1 MKVYPMALLLGVAIG
16 AIAVQG
22 LHAQGPKPKGYV
34 VSEKAL
40 AQPADKTALLPQL
53 MKLEAASWQS
63 LKDKNVS
70 AMNKYLADDA
80 VLIFGNG
87 IHFTKAEFIKAM
99 PDIGLDSFSIEP
111 NAEIKVWTPDV
122 ATLLY
127 RITYTS
133 ALKDANAS
141 TTKVLSSSTYV
152 RSNGNW
158 LSAIYQETP
167 AP

>member
-1 MKVYPMALLLGVAIG
+1 MKVYTMALLLVVAVG
-16 AIAVQG
+16 ATAVQG
-22 LHAQGPKPKGYV
+22 LHAQGAKPRTYAV
-34 VSEKAL
+34 NENAVAE
-40 AQPADKTALLPQL
+40 PADKAALLSAL

-63 LKDKNVS
+63 LKDRNVS

-87 IHFTKAEFIKAM
+87 IHFTKAEFINAM
-99 PDIGLDSFSIEP
+99 PDIRLDSFTIEP
-111 NAEIKVWTPDV
+111 NAEVKVWTPEV

-133 ALKDANAS
+133 AMKDANAS

>member
-1 MKVYPMALLLGVAIG
+1 MKVYTMALLLGVAIG

-22 LHAQGPKPKGYV
+22 LHAQGAKPKAYAAG
-34 VSEKAL
+34 EKAL
-40 AQPADKTALLPQL
+40 AEPADKTALLSEL

-63 LKDKNVS
+63 LKDRNLS

-80 VLIFGNG
+80 VLIFGDG
-87 IHFTKAEFIKAM
+87 SHFTKSEFIKAM
-99 PDIGLDSFSIEP
+99 PDIRLDSFTIEP
-111 NAEIKVWTPDV
+111 NAEIKVWTPEV

-133 ALKDANAS
+133 AFKAANAS
-141 TTKVLSSSTYV
+141 TAKVLSSSTYV
-152 RSNGNW
+152 RSNDTW

>member
-1 MKVYPMALLLGVAIG
+1 MKVYTMALLLVVAVG
-16 AIAVQG
+16 ATAVQG
-22 LHAQGPKPKGYV
+22 LHAQGAKPRTYAV
-34 VSEKAL
+34 NENAVAE
-40 AQPADKTALLPQL
+40 PADKAALLSAL

-63 LKDKNVS
+63 LKDRNVS

-80 VLIFGNG
+80 VLIFGSG

-99 PDIGLDSFSIEP
+99 PDIRLDSFTIEP
-111 NAEIKVWTPDV
+111 NAEIKVWTPEV

-127 RITYTS
+127 RISYTS
-133 ALKDANAS
+133 AMKDANAS

>member
-1 MKVYPMALLLGVAIG
+1 MKVYPMALLLSVPMG
-16 AIAVQG
+16 ASWVQG
-22 LHAQGPKPKGYV
+22 LHAQEAEPKSYA
-34 VSEKAL
+34 VSEKGL
-40 AQPADKTALLPQL
+40 AEPADKTTLLSEL

-63 LKDKNVS
+63 LKDRNVS

-87 IHFTKAEFIKAM
+87 IHYTKAEFVKAM
-99 PDIGLDSFSIEP
+99 PDIRLDSFTIEP
-111 NAEIKVWTPDV
+111 NAEIKVWTPEV

-133 ALKDANAS
+133 AMKDANSS
-141 TTKVLSSSTYV
+141 TAKVLSSSTYV
-152 RSNGNW
+152 RSNGKW

-167 AP
+167 TP

>member
-1 MKVYPMALLLGVAIG
+1 MKVYTMALLLGVRFG

-22 LHAQGPKPKGYV
+22 LHAQGAKPKAYLIN
-34 VSEKAL
+34 EKAL
-40 AQPADKTALLPQL
+40 AQPADKAALLSEL

-99 PDIGLDSFSIEP
+99 PDIRLDSFTIEP
-111 NAEIKVWTPDV
+111 NAEIKVWTPEV
-122 ATLLY
+122 AACCT
-127 RITYTS
+127 
-133 ALKDANAS
+133 AS
-141 TTKVLSSSTYV
+141 PTPVLQS
-152 RSNGNW
+152 R
-158 LSAIYQETP
+158 
-167 AP
+167 